1 MALIKTINNIS
12 PTISS
17 TVFIAET
24 AAIIGDVSI
33 GKESS
38 VWYQTVLSGDVNSI
52 RIGERV
58 NVQDGSIIHC
68 TFKKSKVHIGNN
80 VSIGH
85 KSIIHGCK
93 IGDNVL
99 IGMGAII
106 MDHAIIE
113 SNSIVAAGSV
123 VTKGTIVTSGSIF
136 SGAPAK
142 IMKEISEK
150 EVVEMTQE
158 MALNYLMYSNWH
170 S

>member
-1 MALIKTINNIS
+1 MALIKTLNNIS
-12 PTISS
+12 PTLASN
-17 TVFIAET
+17 VFLAET
-24 AAIIGDVSI
+24 ATIIGDVSV

-38 VWYQTVLSGDVNSI
+38 IWYNTVLRGDVNSI
-52 RIGERV
+52 RIGEKV

-80 VSIGH
+80 VSIAH

-123 VTKGTIVTSGSIF
+123 VTKGTIVSSGSIF
-136 SGAPAK
+136 AGSPAK
-142 IMKEISEK
+142 IMKQISEE
-150 EVVEMTQE
+150 EVIEMTQE
-158 MALNYLMYSNWH
+158 IALNYLMYSNWH

>member
-1 MALIKTINNIS
+1 MALIKTLNNIS
-12 PTISS
+12 PTLASN
-17 TVFIAET
+17 VFLAET
-24 AAIIGDVSI
+24 ATIIGDVSV

-38 VWYQTVLSGDVNSI
+38 IWYNTVLRGDVNSI
-52 RIGERV
+52 RIGEKV

-123 VTKGTIVTSGSIF
+123 VTKGTIIPSGSIF
-136 SGAPAK
+136 SGDPAR
-142 IMKEISEK
+142 IMKKILETDVI
-150 EVVEMTQE
+150 EMTQE

>member
-1 MALIKTINNIS
+1 MALIKTLNNIS
-12 PTISS
+12 PTLASN
-17 TVFIAET
+17 VFLAET
-24 AAIIGDVSI
+24 ATIIGDVSV

-38 VWYQTVLSGDVNSI
+38 IWYNTVLRGDVNSI
-52 RIGERV
+52 RIGEKV

-106 MDHAIIE
+106 MDNAIIE
-113 SNSIVAAGSV
+113 SNSIVAAGSII
-123 VTKGTIVTSGSIF
+123 TKGTIVSSGSIF

-142 IMKEISEK
+142 IMKKISEK
-150 EVVEMTQE
+150 EVIEMTQK
-158 MALNYLMYSNWH
+158 MALNYVMYSNWH

>member
-1 MALIKTINNIS
+1 MALIKSVNNIS
-12 PTISS
+12 PTIASN
-17 TVFIAET
+17 VFLAET
-24 AAIIGDVSI
+24 AVIIGDVSI

-38 VWYQTVLSGDVNSI
+38 VWYNTVLRGDVNSI
-52 RIGERV
+52 TIGEKV

-99 IGMGAII
+99 IGMGTII

-123 VTKGTIVTSGSIF
+123 VTKGTIVSSGSIF
-136 SGAPAK
+136 SGIPAK
-142 IMKEISEK
+142 IMKETSEK
-150 EVVEMTQE
+150 EVIEMTQK
-158 MALNYLMYSNWH
+158 MASNYLMYSAWY

>member
-1 MALIKTINNIS
+1 MALIKSVNNIS
-12 PTISS
+12 PTIASN
-17 TVFIAET
+17 VFLAET
-24 AAIIGDVSI
+24 ATIIGDVSI
-33 GKESS
+33 GKASS
-38 VWYQTVLSGDVNSI
+38 VWYNTVLRGDVNSI
-52 RIGERV
+52 TIGEKV

-113 SNSIVAAGSV
+113 SNSIKHSAPIFAINLFGSE
-123 VTKGTIVTSGSIF
+123 SSI
-136 SGAPAK
+136 
-142 IMKEISEK
+142 
-150 EVVEMTQE
+150 
-158 MALNYLMYSNWH
+158 N
-170 S
+170 

>member
-1 MALIKTINNIS
+1 MALIKSVNNIS
-12 PTISS
+12 PTIASN
-17 TVFIAET
+17 VFLAET
-24 AAIIGDVSI
+24 ATIIGDVSI
-33 GKESS
+33 GKASS
-38 VWYQTVLSGDVNSI
+38 VWYNTVLRGDVNSI
-52 RIGERV
+52 TIGEKV

-123 VTKGTIVTSGSIF
+123 VTKNTKPWTIYA
-136 SGAPAK
+136 GAPAK
-142 IMKEISEK
+142 PIKSRDSKRIIESTKQLIK
-150 EVVEMTQE
+150 GLQ
-158 MALNYLMYSNWH
+158 
-170 S
+170 